1 MKDDLSDFRKLRDE
15 DVLDKYVSLTKA
27 ASILGYANFAS
38 VNTLI
43 KKKRITPYWL
53 PGNSKKRVLL
63 SDLHQLLEES
73 RNRPVPPKRGK
84 GRPPII

>member
-15 DVLDKYVSLTKA
+15 DVLDKYVSLTRA

-38 VNTLI
+38 VNALI

-53 PGNSKKRVLL
+53 PGNSKKKVLL

-73 RNRPVPPKRGK
+73 RNRPVPQKPSK
-84 GRPPII
+84 GRPPLI

>member
-15 DVLDKYVSLTKA
+15 DVLDKYVSLTRA

-73 RNRPVPPKRGK
+73 RNRPVPQKHSK
-84 GRPPII
+84 GRPPLI

>member
-63 SDLHQLLEES
+63 SDIHQLLEES
-73 RNRPVPPKRGK
+73 RNRPVPQKRGK